1 MAATPANNPNNDT
14 PPARG
19 FIARGGVWVLAQIPL
34 LIAAYALP
42 LAERAPAPLPLRVA
56 GIIGIM
62 IGLILTAVALA
73 QLRRALTPFPEPRAA
88 GELRTD
94 GLYAWVRHPVYS
106 GLILAA
112 AGWGLYWA
120 SAWGAITTVALFLF
134 FDRKAAREERALAR
148 RYAGYKDYAARVRKL
163 LPGVY

>member
-1 MAATPANNPNNDT
+1 MAATPADNPDNDT

-19 FIARGGVWVLAQIPL
+19 FIARGGLWVLLQIPL
-34 LIAAYALP
+34 LIAAYVLP
-42 LAERAPAPLPLRVA
+42 LAERAAAPPALRVL
-56 GIIGIM
+56 GVIGIVG
-62 IGLILTAVALA
+62 GLLLTAAALA
-73 QLRRALTPFPEPRAA
+73 QLRRALTPFPEPRAD

-106 GLILAA
+106 GLILSA
-112 AGWGLYWA
+112 AGWGLYCA
-120 SAWGAITTVALFLF
+120 SPWGAITTVTLFVF

-163 LPGVY
+163 VPGVY